1 MGDVR
6 NNRLERYETWAVECE
21 LIARVIIDRSK
32 QRQHEELA
40 AHYSYL
46 AASFREAL
54 AIHSAALAK
63 LTLH

>member
-1 MGDVR
+1 MADVR
-6 NNRLERYETWAVECE
+6 QKRLERYETWAAECE
-21 LIARVIIDRSK
+21 ILARVVTDRSK
-32 QRQHEELA
+32 QEQYEHLA

>member
-1 MGDVR
+1 MADVR
-6 NNRLERYETWAVECE
+6 QKRLERYEMWAAECE
-21 LIARVIIDRSK
+21 VLARVVTDCSK
-32 QRQHEELA
+32 QRQYEHLA
-40 AHYSYL
+40 AHYHYL